1 MTENNK
7 NLYYIKYL
15 KYKQKYISLRKKMT
29 GGGGESKNERPSVI
43 NTPLFSCYY
52 QDSFDRLITTANDNN
67 LLIDSIDNL
76 DNWDIKSLDSVEFK
90 IYDDDIKIDF
100 EMLHYG
106 DKSDINPIFIIPGF
120 SNSSLTM
127 TVGRIN
133 RFKNTILEKGY
144 SDIYIMNNT
153 SIGKLP
159 NNLAN
164 KGVSFPTTYQAICNN
179 ISSYFDSYEKVT
191 LLGRSAGGG
200 IAMYLAFKFISE
212 KVIGLNLACPGY
224 DMSDMGTTIDSFKN
238 KNLPIRVS
246 WANSDTKIVE
256 NIENV
261 SGGQSL
267 KERFEKNNYTNFKYY
282 QVEGLLEEGP
292 SIEGKNKHIN
302 THRIQ
307 PILIDNL
314 V

>member
-267 KERFEKNNYTNFKYY
+267 KER
-282 QVEGLLEEGP
+282 
-292 SIEGKNKHIN
+292 
-302 THRIQ
+302 
-307 PILIDNL
+307 
-314 V
+314 